1 MTERVDDLDDMP
13 GSDEESGY
21 SEQPN
26 VVSIGKYKK
35 KRVSVERFEDDDDEQ
50 LEFSSNA
57 TSDVEDYV
65 GDFDS
70 TGCDTDSYRDE
81 DKGERCVADCD
92 GDNISLQFWF

>member
-57 TSDVEDYV
+57 TSDV
-65 GDFDS
+65 
-70 TGCDTDSYRDE
+70 
-81 DKGERCVADCD
+81 
-92 GDNISLQFWF
+92 